1 MDFVRWRVCRTI
13 LADLADNTVLRQR
26 YSDGSIRP
34 WVLVGGASGHPVQ
47 ITNAMQV
54 RPNLSETPKALA
66 VATRRRVSANCRLQ
80 ASRPKGMESCKRE
93 WQSEVIVVLN
103 VYKRL
108 HNVGGAGE

>member
-1 MDFVRWRVCRTI
+1 MDFVPWRVCRTI

-26 YSDGSIRP
+26 YLAGSIRP
-34 WVLVGGASGHPVQ
+34 GVLVGVLAAIPC
-47 ITNAMQV
+47 
-54 RPNLSETPKALA
+54 RLRTPCRFALTYTQKALA
-66 VATRRRVSANCRLQ
+66 VATRCRVSANCRLQ

-108 HNVGGAGE
+108 HNVGGAVE

>member
-1 MDFVRWRVCRTI
+1 MDFVPWRVCRTI

-26 YSDGSIRP
+26 YSAGSIRP
-34 WVLVGGASGHPVQ
+34 GVLVGVLAAIPC
-47 ITNAMQV
+47 
-54 RPNLSETPKALA
+54 RLRTPCRFALTYQKPQKTLA
-66 VATRRRVSANCRLQ
+66 VATRCRVSANCRLQ

-108 HNVGGAGE
+108 QCRRGG